1 MTDLKK
7 EFRAR
12 FPNTAEPLLVWAP
25 GRVNLLG
32 EHTDYNEGFVFPMA
46 IDVGIYMA
54 GALNKTGEVRLYS
67 LDYQAGATFA
77 LEDITPSSHDKW
89 TNYIRGVCREF
100 QLAGFEPGGMDLL
113 VQGNVPQG
121 AGLSSSAA
129 LEVATAVLITAL
141 HAWHVDRV
149 DMVKM
154 AQRAENDFVGVAS
167 GIMDQFASM
176 MGQKDHALFLDCRSL
191 DYELIPTPFEE
202 QGYAVVVINS
212 GVRRGLVDSAYNT
225 RRQECTDAV
234 KLLQHALPGISSLR
248 DVGIE
253 DLTLV
258 NALPTSL
265 AQRAR
270 HVVTENHRVRVGIEA
285 LGAGDLKRF
294 GQELTNSHRSL
305 QQDFQVSCPELD
317 LLVELALQVP
327 GVLGSRMTGAGFGGC
342 TVSLVPRAQLTL
354 LQESVA
360 RDYLAETNLEAEF
373 YIFSASPGANVVQQ
387 IRAGGSLQ
395 S

>member
-100 QLAGFEPGGMDLL
+100 QLAGFEPRGMDLL

-234 KLLQHALPGISSLR
+234 
-248 DVGIE
+248 
-253 DLTLV
+253 
-258 NALPTSL
+258 
-265 AQRAR
+265 
-270 HVVTENHRVRVGIEA
+270 
-285 LGAGDLKRF
+285 
-294 GQELTNSHRSL
+294 
-305 QQDFQVSCPELD
+305 
-317 LLVELALQVP
+317 
-327 GVLGSRMTGAGFGGC
+327 
-342 TVSLVPRAQLTL
+342 
-354 LQESVA
+354 
-360 RDYLAETNLEAEF
+360 
-373 YIFSASPGANVVQQ
+373 
-387 IRAGGSLQ
+387 
-395 S
+395 